1 MEPQPSETS
10 REAKA
15 LWQGFLFRPWTG
27 QSPYSMPSVGLYLVG
42 AATSRPAQDSMAR
55 TAGTWRRTSSRGA
68 LAPTDSGHGSHARC
82 ASDGQLPCSG
92 SSLSRM
98 GTIRRAPRVI
108 WIPQP
113 MASVARMLRVRV
125 RTSLQ

>member
-42 AATSRPAQDSMAR
+42 AATSPGAGLNGTYGWNVAEDILKRRTRTHRFGARIAR
-55 TAGTWRRTSSRGA
+55 TMR
-68 LAPTDSGHGSHARC
+68 
-82 ASDGQLPCSG
+82 Q
-92 SSLSRM
+92 
-98 GTIRRAPRVI
+98 
-108 WIPQP
+108 
-113 MASVARMLRVRV
+113 
-125 RTSLQ
+125 

>member
-42 AATSRPAQDSMAR
+42 AATSRPAQDSMHVRLERGGGHPQEAHSHPPIRGTDRTHDAPVTANSLALEALCHGWAR
-55 TAGTWRRTSSRGA
+55 SAGPLG
-68 LAPTDSGHGSHARC
+68 
-82 ASDGQLPCSG
+82 
-92 SSLSRM
+92 
-98 GTIRRAPRVI
+98 
-108 WIPQP
+108 
-113 MASVARMLRVRV
+113 
-125 RTSLQ
+125 